1 MLQTII
7 MPPQWVWISF
17 PLVCATDSAV
27 LYATS
32 IYILFLFLRWSP
44 VTMEWNTS
52 EGNVANGMHRQKFPK
67 KIGIRDTR
75 SIKVPQPF
83 LVSTRRKLSLQ
94 ILGGWGTTSRGA
106 AGTTNTKDYLRSHS
120 GLLKHYAPIR
130 GSTLARRRWRLE
142 LHAPPDMHLRK
153 HSMASRSEISG

>member
-94 ILGGWGTTSRGA
+94 ILGGWGTTSRGHHQHQGLSPKSQWTAQTLRADQGIHACSQEMAIGA
-106 AGTTNTKDYLRSHS
+106 ARST
-120 GLLKHYAPIR
+120 R
-130 GSTLARRRWRLE
+130 
-142 LHAPPDMHLRK
+142 HA
-153 HSMASRSEISG
+153 SSQA